1 MSISVFGCGFASM
14 AWPAE
19 GLQVMVIVSA
29 AVSLRGDVV
38 NCGCSDYLSLLQAG
52 LAKMFV
58 SLQYSWA
65 DVVPLRSITTL
76 MPGLASLMLLPA
88 LITMLFAVTRAI
100 SSNAGATT
108 FAARAWN

>member
-1 MSISVFGCGFASM
+1 MVSI
-14 AWPAE
+14 
-19 GLQVMVIVSA
+19 SA

-76 MPGLASLMLLPA
+76 VPGPASLHYDA
-88 LITMLFAVTRAI
+88 SR
-100 SSNAGATT
+100 SNQSDL
-108 FAARAWN
+108 W

>member
-1 MSISVFGCGFASM
+1 MT
-14 AWPAE
+14 WPAE

-29 AVSLRGDVV
+29 AVSLRCDVV
-38 NCGCSDYLSLLQAG
+38 NCCCCHYLSLLQAG
-52 LAKMFV
+52 LAKMFI